1 MFTLEEVLVHLESLE
16 RGSADSAMLVET
28 VAAGGGGVQKTVWVC
43 PGSGEEGFCVRT
55 PKAQPWVSAT
65 IGRWT

>member
-28 VAAGGGGVQKTVWVC
+28 VAAGGGGAQKTLWVC
-43 PGSGEEGFCVRT
+43 PGSG
-55 PKAQPWVSAT
+55 
-65 IGRWT
+65 